1 MNPEDFR
8 PPWFLRSGHLQT
20 LLTGFYKPKARL
32 DAPIVHRLSIAPWG
46 ELLAYENAPISA
58 AAPREEAV
66 FLFHGLGSSHRGTY
80 MTHLADQLLQLGF
93 RVFRFD
99 LPGAGD
105 SFEYTPL
112 PPHGACAG
120 LLWSGIQQLSE
131 RLAIAEWRGVGVSLG
146 GNLLLRMLID
156 HASELQDPK
165 GSCLKI
171 AKAIA
176 VAPPIDLAACCKHME
191 TGVNRIYAK
200 YFLRSLQVQSKVRAA
215 RWPEWEARFR
225 GADFGSI
232 RRFDETVTAPLA
244 GFANAD
250 AYYAAGSTKP
260 ELSQIRTRTTV
271 LLDAHDPI
279 VPYKIF
285 HDAPWSPSTTVRVT
299 RRGGHVGYLHR
310 NRKPGTPSR
319 LERWADG
326 WIAHELATDAQSSAS
341 N

>member
-20 LLTGFYKPKARL
+20 LLTGFYKPKASL
-32 DAPIVHRLSIAPWG
+32 AAPIVHRLSIDPWG
-46 ELLAYENAPISA
+46 ELLAYENTPVSTL
-58 AAPREEAV
+58 APRNDAV

-80 MTHLADQLLQLGF
+80 MTHLTDQLLQMGF

-105 SFEYTPL
+105 SFEVTPL

-131 RLAIAEWRGVGVSLG
+131 RLAISNWRGVGVSLG

-156 HASELQDPK
+156 HASELCDPN
-165 GSCLKI
+165 GTRVKI
-171 AKAIA
+171 VKAIA
-176 VAPPIDLAACCKHME
+176 VAPPIDLAACCEHME

-200 YFLRSLQVQSKVRAA
+200 YFLRSLKVQSKIRAA

-225 GADFGSI
+225 TADFRSI
-232 RRFDETVTAPLA
+232 RRFDESVTAPLA
-244 GFANAD
+244 GFPSANA
-250 AYYAAGSTKP
+250 YYEAGSTKP
-260 ELSQIRTRTTV
+260 ELSQIRTRTVV

-279 VPYKIF
+279 VPYRIF
-285 HDAPWSPSTTVRVT
+285 QDAKWSGSTTVRVT

-310 NRKPGTPSR
+310 KRNPGNPSR
-319 LERWADG
+319 IERWADG
-326 WIAHELATDAQSSAS
+326 WIAKELATDEQS
-341 N
+341 